1 MSIFVNKV
9 EIYAFQIATAATLS
23 VIKNHNKRE
32 FVCYNARSFT
42 SLFEYMYDD
51 SQPSSG
57 VNNLVHI
64 SAFLKIKD

>member
-32 FVCYNARSFT
+32 FALCTMYM
-42 SLFEYMYDD
+42 LWYLPFETG
-51 SQPSSG
+51 Q
-57 VNNLVHI
+57 
-64 SAFLKIKD
+64 FLNETINF